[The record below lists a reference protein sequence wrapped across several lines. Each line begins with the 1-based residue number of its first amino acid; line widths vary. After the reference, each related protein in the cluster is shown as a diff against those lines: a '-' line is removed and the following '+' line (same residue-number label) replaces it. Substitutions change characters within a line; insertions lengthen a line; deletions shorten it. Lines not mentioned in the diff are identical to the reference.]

1 MRLFVGLE
9 LPEQVRAAVGKAAA
23 ALASRLSRSGVRADV
38 RWVVPANL
46 HVTIWF
52 IGDVADERGE
62 AVVAAL
68 APPYE
73 AARFPLA
80 VEGLGAFPASGPP
93 RILWAGVR
101 GDLAALTALHG
112 VVEQRL
118 VGLGFEPD
126 QRPYSAH
133 VTVGRARDVRGSSG
147 RRLRELLAEAA
158 VNADPFTVAAVT
170 VFRSRP
176 SQQGSQ
182 YEPLLRVP
190 LS

>member
-23 ALASRLSRSGVRADV
+23 GLASLLTRSGLRADV
-38 RWVVPANL
+38 RWVAPANL

-52 IGDVADERGE
+52 IGDVADQRGE

-93 RILWAGVR
+93 RIL
-101 GDLAALTALHG
+101 
-112 VVEQRL
+112 
-118 VGLGFEPD
+118 
-126 QRPYSAH
+126 
-133 VTVGRARDVRGSSG
+133 
-147 RRLRELLAEAA
+147 
-158 VNADPFTVAAVT
+158 
-170 VFRSRP
+170 
-176 SQQGSQ
+176 
-182 YEPLLRVP
+182 
-190 LS
+190 